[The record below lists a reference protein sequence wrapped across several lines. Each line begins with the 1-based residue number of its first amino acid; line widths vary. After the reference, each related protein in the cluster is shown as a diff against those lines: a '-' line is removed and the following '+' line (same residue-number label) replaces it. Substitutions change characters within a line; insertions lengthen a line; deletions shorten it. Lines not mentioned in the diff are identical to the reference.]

1 MSVLSPARA
10 SALEKRIRDV
20 SREARA
26 AGRPLRMVHAERMD
40 DAPAALE
47 LFEGAARDGL
57 VRFFA
62 ARPSQGFELVALGC
76 AARLSARSAA
86 GVRRL
91 RARCAALG
99 AQLRAEPGAA
109 GPGPLWVGGMAFDP
123 QPASGRA
130 RHWGVYG
137 SAHFA
142 LPELSILRR
151 SGQAWLG
158 FALEVSGRTDA
169 SRALARWED
178 WLGKRGPARLR
189 AGSLRLTPEPRAS
202 GRYLAAVERAID
214 AMRAG
219 AARKVVLACEEQ
231 HAVSACGDA
240 ALQALHAAHPS
251 CLIFA
256 QGLGDS
262 VFLGA
267 TPELLIRRSGATL
280 ETAAVAAT
288 ARRGASESAART
300 LARRLQ
306 RSAKE
311 RLEHALVVE
320 DLAERLR
327 PLCSELAV
335 PSEPVLLD
343 TGTLQHLLTPIQGRL
358 REPIHVLDLAAR
370 VHPTPAL
377 GGSPR
382 AQALE
387 LIGALEGFDRG
398 WYGGPI
404 GWFDAHGNGEL
415 CVALRCALLQPGALR
430 LFAGSGL
437 VAESRPESEARETA
451 LKLASVR
458 GALETP

>member
-10 SALEKRIRDV
+10 SALEQRIGQV

-26 AGRPLRMVHAERMD
+26 TGRALLMVHAERMD

-47 LFEGAARDGL
+47 LFEGAAREEL
-57 VRFFA
+57 ARFFV

-76 AARLSARSAA
+76 AARLSAHSAA

-91 RARCAALG
+91 RARSDALRER
-99 AQLRAEPGAA
+99 LRPGTA

-123 QPASGRA
+123 QPAPSRA
-130 RHWGVYG
+130 PHWSAYA

-142 LPELSILRR
+142 LPELSIVRR
-151 SGQAWLG
+151 GGEVWLT
-158 FALEVSGRTDA
+158 FALEVGARVDIA
-169 SRALARWED
+169 RAMARWED
-178 WLGKRGPARLR
+178 WLAKRGPAPLR
-189 AGSLRLTPEPRAS
+189 APSPRLPADARTAQH
-202 GRYLAAVERAID
+202 YLASVERAID

-219 AARKVVLACEEQ
+219 AARKVVLACEEH
-231 HAVSACGDA
+231 HAVPVSSDA
-240 ALQALHAAHPS
+240 ALQALSAAHPS

-256 QGLGDS
+256 QGLGES

-267 TPELLIRRSGATL
+267 TPELLIRRSGAAV
-280 ETAAVAAT
+280 ETSAVAAT

-327 PLCSELAV
+327 PLCSELSV
-335 PSEPVLLD
+335 PREPVLLD
-343 TGTLQHLLTPIQGRL
+343 TGTLQHLLTPIEGQL
-358 REPIHVLDLAAR
+358 REPVHVLDLAAR
-370 VHPTPAL
+370 MHPTPAL

-382 AQALE
+382 AEALE
-387 LIGALEGFDRG
+387 LIRALEGFDRG

-404 GWFDAHGNGEL
+404 GWFDAQGNGEF
-415 CVALRCALLQPGALR
+415 CVALRCALLEPDALR

-437 VAESRPESEARETA
+437 VADSRPESEARETA

>member
-1 MSVLSPARA
+1 MSLLSPARA
-10 SALEKRIRDV
+10 GALERRIRDV

-26 AGRPLRMVHAERMD
+26 AGRTLLMLHAERLD
-40 DAPAALE
+40 DAPPALE
-47 LFEGAARDGL
+47 LLEGAAREGL
-57 VRFFA
+57 ARFFV

-91 RARCAALG
+91 RARADALRG
-99 AQLRAEPGAA
+99 QLRPAPGGDA
-109 GPGPLWVGGMAFDP
+109 PGPLWVGGLAFDP
-123 QPASGRA
+123 QPAARA
-130 RHWGVYG
+130 PHWRAYG
-137 SAHFA
+137 SAHFV
-142 LPELSILRR
+142 LPELALLRR
-151 SGQAWLG
+151 GGEVWLR
-158 FALEVSGRTDA
+158 FALEVDARTDGA
-169 SRALARWED
+169 RAMQRWEE
-178 WLGKRGPARLR
+178 WLAKHGPAPLHPASPRLSADAR
-189 AGSLRLTPEPRAS
+189 AAT
-202 GRYLAAVERAID
+202 RYRAAVEQAID

-219 AARKVVLACEEQ
+219 AARKVVLACEEH
-231 HAVSACGDA
+231 HAVSVSSEA
-240 ALQALHAAHPS
+240 ALQALLAAHPS
-251 CLIFA
+251 SLIFA

-267 TPELLIRRSGATL
+267 TPELLIRRAGARV
-280 ETAAVAAT
+280 ETSAVAAT
-288 ARRGASESAART
+288 ARRGRSESAART

-335 PSEPVLLD
+335 PGEPVLLD
-343 TGTLQHLLTPIQGRL
+343 TGTLQHLLTPIEGRL
-358 REPIHVLDLAAR
+358 REPVHALDLALR

-377 GGSPR
+377 GGAPR

-387 LIGALEGFDRG
+387 LIRSLEGFDRG
-398 WYGGPI
+398 GYGGPI
-404 GWFDAHGNGEL
+404 GWFDADGNGEF
-415 CVALRCALLQPGALR
+415 CVALRCALIEPGALR

-437 VAESRPESEARETA
+437 VADSRPESEARETA

-458 GALETP
+458 SALETP